1 MTNDAD
7 LPPEAELRAF
17 AVKDCGLIAI
27 ATGRKVLTLK
37 ELHDALENV
46 TAASIYYHF
55 WGGLLQP
62 RFEER
67 EYHNDFAAWS
77 AYALHDAVLAERLAV
92 IDPTVYIDLQGL
104 RQELIAVLEAR
115 TEEDEERAWR
125 PAMRQFELI
134 RAQIV
139 VFNTGRS
146 FERPPQLAAHIPK
159 MPTGSIFYHFIDA
172 RRRLPEGNDFSAW
185 LSALDAGY
193 DDLARQLIG
202 IDPFFSSLSEL
213 RDRVTAV
220 MAARFRE
227 EAA

>member
-7 LPPEAELRAF
+7 LPEAEPQAF
-17 AVKDCGLIAI
+17 LVKDCGLIAI

-37 ELHDALENV
+37 ELHDALEGV

-67 EYHNDFAAWS
+67 EYHNDFAAW
-77 AYALHDAVLAERLAV
+77 AAHALHDAVLAERLAV

-104 RQELIAVLEAR
+104 RQELISVLETR
-115 TEEDEERAWR
+115 IEEDEERAWR

-146 FERPPQLAAHIPK
+146 FEQPQQLAAHIPK
-159 MPTGSIFYHFIDA
+159 MSTGSIFYHFIDA
-172 RRRLPEGNDFSAW
+172 RRRLAEGNDFSAW
-185 LSALDAGY
+185 LTALNAGY
-193 DDLARQLIG
+193 DDLARRLVG
-202 IDPFFSSLSEL
+202 IDPFFGNLPEL
-213 RDRVTAV
+213 RDRITAV
-220 MAARFRE
+220 MTAHFKGGMS
-227 EAA
+227 